1 MAYLVR
7 LQSRP
12 TLKNLSEEERKIIE
26 RHFEIDA
33 RQVAID
39 GRAFELDRVDEI
51 EIVKAARAKSPAGW
65 VVKNLLYGGERY
77 HIGIY
82 AGREELVLPN
92 ITLEV
97 ARYIAGNIA
106 FFARNPVRY
115 KGLDNVVQ
123 VTER

>member
-12 TLKNLSEEERKIIE
+12 PLKNLSEEEQKLIE
-26 RHFEIDA
+26 RHFEIDS
-33 RQVAID
+33 RQVSID
-39 GRAFELDRVDEI
+39 GTPMELDRIDEI

-82 AGREELVLPN
+82 AGKEELVLPN

-115 KGLDNVVQ
+115 KGLDDVVP
-123 VTER
+123 VTEY

>member
-12 TLKNLSEEERKIIE
+12 SLKSLSEEERKTIE

-33 RQVAID
+33 HQVSINGSAL
-39 GRAFELDRVDEI
+39 ELDRVDEI
-51 EIVKAARAKSPAGW
+51 EIVKAARANSPAGW

-115 KGLDNVVQ
+115 KGLDDVVP
-123 VTER
+123 VTEY

>member
-1 MAYLVR
+1 MAYLLR

-12 TLKNLSEEERKIIE
+12 SLKGLSEEEQKLLE
-26 RHFEIDA
+26 RHFEIDS
-33 RQVAID
+33 RHVSID
-39 GRAFELDRVDEI
+39 GNTLELDRVDEI

-82 AGREELVLPN
+82 AGKEELVLPN

-115 KGLDNVVQ
+115 TGLEDVVS
-123 VTER
+123 VTEY

>member
-12 TLKNLSEEERKIIE
+12 SLKSLSEEEQKIIE

-33 RQVAID
+33 RQVSID

-51 EIVKAARAKSPAGW
+51 EIVKAARANSPAGW

-97 ARYIAGNIA
+97 ARYIAENIA

-123 VTER
+123 VTEY